1 MNLPILNPGE
11 EKVLARLAEVAV
23 DIECRAR
30 QYARAFRLDHE
41 DLEQEGLLA
50 ACKRAAVY
58 RPEFGID
65 FLGFAKR
72 TIRGAMLDYALL
84 TCRNVR
90 FPTSSLEKAGWEVS
104 IFEPVEDLGRLVGDN
119 IPAWT
124 PSAEELRRD
133 RLFNQLES
141 AMDQA
146 LTQHRELLQKRFV
159 EGLTREQVAQAQNAS
174 EAAVRKTER
183 QAIRKI
189 RQAVILQEKA
199 A

>member
-1 MNLPILNPGE
+1 M
-11 EKVLARLAEVAV
+11 
-23 DIECRAR
+23 
-30 QYARAFRLDHE
+30 
-41 DLEQEGLLA
+41 
-50 ACKRAAVY
+50 
-58 RPEFGID
+58 
-65 FLGFAKR
+65 LG
-72 TIRGAMLDYALL
+72 YALR
-84 TCRNVR
+84 TCRNVW

-104 IFEPVEDLGRLVGDN
+104 IFEPVDDLGRLVGDN

-159 EGLTREQVAQAQNAS
+159 EGLTREQVAQGQNAS